1 MFFRLLFESFRRQKR
16 RKSVA
21 FLAIALGMSIATAM
35 IAVAAGIGD
44 KISQELRSTGANL
57 VITPIEDTLDVNLG
71 GVDLKP
77 ASEGAYIAESDLPKL
92 KGIFWG
98 HNIVGFAP
106 FLGEQKTFTKNGK
119 NFQAELI
126 GTYFD
131 QTVRYGKETVTT
143 GVRSVNRWW
152 QVEGDWPQ
160 DYEDWPNHA
169 QAAGERRCDADVPRE
184 LPCRLEFSLRSSD
197 AAPGVLAGRGLAAS
211 AGLHIGDL
219 VTVADRQLRISGILN
234 SGGGEDQAIVA
245 PLHIVQQLLRRPN
258 AVRRVI
264 VSALTKPEDAFGRR
278 DPSKMT
284 PAQRDRWYCSPYANS
299 IAFQISEALP
309 NVRVEQVRQV
319 EQNQGKVLSRVS
331 GLMLLLTLAAL
342 LASVLAVSAAMAA
355 TILERRQEVGL
366 MKSLGASNISV
377 ASLFLTEAGLL
388 ALAGGVTGFF
398 AGAALAR
405 TIGSNIFG
413 SSIEVH
419 PVVLALILFAALT
432 ITFAGSA
439 GAVRKAMQFDP
450 AVVLRGDA

>member
-1 MFFRLLFESFRRQKR
+1 MFLRLLFESFRRQKR
-16 RKSVA
+16 RKSIA

-71 GVDLKP
+71 GVNLKP
-77 ASEGAYIAESDLPKL
+77 ASSGAYVAESELPKL

-98 HNIVGFAP
+98 HNILGFVPSLTAP
-106 FLGEQKTFTKNGK
+106 VTVTKNGK
-119 NFQAELI
+119 NTLVDLHSTQAANAELI
-126 GTYFD
+126 GTYFA
-131 QTVRYGKETVTT
+131 QPLHYGKQDFVT
-143 GVRSVNRWW
+143 GARSVNPWW
-152 QVEGDWPQ
+152 QVEGEWPH
-160 DYEDWPNHA
+160 DYAEWPAN
-169 QAAGERRCDADVPRE
+169 QPPEVLVGKKVAAESGLSPGDEVEIAGKN
-184 LPCRLEFSLRSSD
+184 LRVS
-197 AAPGVLAGRGLAAS
+197 GVLN
-211 AGLHIGDL
+211 
-219 VTVADRQLRISGILN
+219 T
-234 SGGGEDQAIVA
+234 GGSEDQAIVA
-245 PLHIVQQLLRRPN
+245 PLHIVQQLLGRPN
-258 AVRRVI
+258 AVDRVA

-284 PAQRDRWYCSPYANS
+284 PAMRDRWYCSPYANS
-299 IAFQISEALP
+299 IAFQIREALP

-319 EQNQGKVLSRVS
+319 EQNQGKILTRIS

-366 MKSLGASNISV
+366 MKSMGASNTSV

-388 ALAGGVTGFF
+388 ALAGGMAGFLG
-398 AGAALAR
+398 GAALAR
-405 TIGSNIFG
+405 YIGSSIFG

-419 PVVLALILFAALT
+419 PVVLALILCAALVV
-432 ITFAGSA
+432 TFAGSA
-439 GAVRKAMQFDP
+439 GAVRKATQFDP